1 MGRRPAAYTRD
12 EYVTIITD
20 FYVFLTK
27 FYISSSALKCPPP
40 GGWPNITPET
50 TRGFG
55 KAPIVIDLIKHLPY
69 IDRKDARK
77 MVTNIEY
84 NCDVIDYS
92 VMKPDDFD
100 DQPMAEYSLRQWVEE
115 MAQERLERGSED
127 EEECN
132 TDEEEC
138 NTDEEECNTDEE
150 EYNTDEE
157 EYNVNEEDETKEDQE
172 KENNFQESLS
182 LEGQT
187 AKKVDKFWT
196 QSHPENIRMFN
207 VFTLAIGY
215 ESGGVDLLLDVYSGY
230 VTVDIVRCNMLSPED
245 IEEYFSNLKGKYE
258 RLELVPMRG
267 ELFKNVPEIAEGE
280 VLVDPVEK
288 MKTGE
293 MTTDDG
299 WTEDDEKWV
308 KKIYREHGWP
318 GEGYRKEQALAA
330 VERFRRARC
339 DGEF

>member
-1 MGRRPAAYTRD
+1 MGRRPSAYTRD
-12 EYVTIITD
+12 EYVAIITD

-50 TRGFG
+50 TKGFG

-100 DQPMAEYSLRQWVEE
+100 DRPMEEYSLRQWVEE

-132 TDEEEC
+132 TDEEE
-138 NTDEEECNTDEE
+138 
-150 EYNTDEE
+150 
-157 EYNVNEEDETKEDQE
+157 YNVDEEDETKEDQE
-172 KENNFQESLS
+172 NENNFQDSLS
-182 LEGQT
+182 LEGQP

-207 VFTLAIGY
+207 VFPLATGY

-245 IEEYFSNLKGKYE
+245 FEEYFSNLKGKYE

-267 ELFKNVPEIAEGE
+267 ELFQDVPEIAEGE

-339 DGEF
+339 DGEL